1 MLTPMMTDSVL
12 MEGAAPT
19 VSLTTRDGAGLPIT
33 PLCAAMT
40 DPALPAKNVARVQFA
55 SRKVLSDTMAVCAV
69 APIDPTNATLAIAT
83 VTMPIRRLQPFFA
96 QVMKVS

>member
-19 VSLTTRDGAGLPIT
+19 VSLTTRDGAGFPMA

-40 DPALPAKNVARVQFA
+40 DPALPATNVAKFQFA
-55 SRKVLSDTMAVCAV
+55 SRKVLSDTMAVCAA
-69 APIDPTNATLAIAT
+69 APIDAANATPAIAT
-83 VTMPIRRLQPFFA
+83 VTIPIRRLQPPELPFA
-96 QVMKVS
+96 